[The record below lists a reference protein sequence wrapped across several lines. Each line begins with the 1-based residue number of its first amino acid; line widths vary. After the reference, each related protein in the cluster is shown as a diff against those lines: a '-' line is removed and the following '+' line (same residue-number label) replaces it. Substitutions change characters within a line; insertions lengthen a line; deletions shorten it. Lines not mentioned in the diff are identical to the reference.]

1 MRSVGQSPRAWTRGQ
16 VAMAFLVLS
25 AAIACGLA
33 VYSSASSLTGLS
45 RAAFSVL
52 FLPLLLSLVLSF
64 LLDPLVN
71 QMEKL
76 CTRTGS
82 IFIVYILT
90 LGLLFLAALWL
101 TPHWQEFWSNMRTD
115 FPRYTAQVIESLKSL
130 MAGLHERFPMIEGYA
145 FPTKVRIWAEQ
156 LMAAILSQT
165 PQSAMKVGGLMVIVP
180 LFTFFFLRDGRKIMR
195 SCVALAPNRHF
206 EMVRDLSY
214 LISRQL
220 AHFIR
225 GRIIEAIIVGLII
238 TAGLSLTDIRYAPM
252 LGMFAGVTN
261 LIPYIGPIIGMIP
274 GILIAFV
281 DLGAG
286 GQFWWIV
293 ILYILIAQVL
303 IDNFILIPIL
313 ISRVSN
319 LHPLLVFFA
328 IIVGG
333 KLYGIIGMIIGVPIV
348 SIIKITLLEIRAY
361 RRTFRLPETAIESD
375 RPHITTNE
383 SK

>member
-1 MRSVGQSPRAWTRGQ
+1 MSSVGQNPRGWTRGQ
-16 VAMAFLVLS
+16 VALAFLVLS

-64 LLDPLVN
+64 LLDPLVS
-71 QMEKL
+71 QMERF

-90 LGLLFLAALWL
+90 LGLFLLAALWL

-115 FPRYTAQVIESLKSL
+115 FPRYTAQVIDTLKSL
-130 MAGLHERFPMIEGYA
+130 MTGLHERFPMIEGYA

-206 EMVRDLSY
+206 EMIRDLSY

-225 GRIIEAIIVGLII
+225 GRIIEAIIVGLIV

-252 LGMFAGVTN
+252 LGIFAGVTN
-261 LIPYIGPIIGMIP
+261 LIPYIGPIIGMVP

-303 IDNFILIPIL
+303 IDNFILIPVL

-333 KLYGIIGMIIGVPIV
+333 KFYGIIGMIIGVPIV

-361 RRTFRLPETAIESD
+361 RRTFRLPETGLESD
-375 RPHITTNE
+375 RPH
-383 SK
+383 

>member
-303 IDNFILIPIL
+303 IDNFILIPVL

>member
-1 MRSVGQSPRAWTRGQ
+1 MSSVGQNPRGWTRGQ
-16 VAMAFLVLS
+16 VALAFLVLS

-33 VYSSASSLTGLS
+33 IYSSASSLTGLS

-71 QMEKL
+71 QMERF

-90 LGLLFLAALWL
+90 LGLFLLAALWL

-115 FPRYTAQVIESLKSL
+115 FPRYTAQVIDTLKSL
-130 MAGLHERFPMIEGYA
+130 MTGLHERFPMIEGYA

-252 LGMFAGVTN
+252 LGIFAGVTN
-261 LIPYIGPIIGMIP
+261 LIPYIGPIIGMVP

-303 IDNFILIPIL
+303 IDNFILIPVL

-333 KLYGIIGMIIGVPIV
+333 KFYGIIGMIIGVPIV

-361 RRTFRLPETAIESD
+361 RRTFRLPETALEID
-375 RPHITTNE
+375 RPN
-383 SK
+383 